1 MKILKGMSVVEKAT
15 GKTLVV
21 EDVKDGALYLSN
33 NTRVPERL
41 VQEVFSSGEY
51 PDGFQFNAELV
62 DGKLVINGA
71 TINTGS
77 LKIQKIVAQCN
88 GQLYLTVESVKHRD
102 KIDVFCY
109 DLKKDQFKKVYSSCD
124 DAKALLNQKGLL
136 VYQLKNSAEHTM
148 GVTENDE
155 PIVGVSEFTE
165 TIIRYNGCLLFCAN
179 SAEVGA
185 DFGDIRDVR
194 TNGERSTVILALSN
208 MRPVTMTDI
217 NGEEF
222 VTFEDVGKPVT
233 VSILRL
239 RTRVNEFG
247 KETVALDYNAFKPLR
262 TDVVGEVKDWEYYP
276 GLNAYVLKGTKG
288 VSVITFA
295 DGDKEGK
302 IRYFCF
308 DVSLLDDADVMSVD
322 LSDGRR
328 NSITIGKIADD
339 GTVSAKKVVVTSGT
353 DRGYVTEVIDL

>member
-1 MKILKGMSVVEKAT
+1 MKILKGMIVVEKAT

-21 EDVKDGALYLSN
+21 EDVKDGVLYLSN

-41 VQEVFSSGEY
+41 VREVFSSGEY

-62 DGKLVINGA
+62 DGKLIVNGLP
-71 TINTGS
+71 INTGS

-88 GQLYLTVESVKHRD
+88 GQLYLTVENVKHRD

-109 DLKKDQFKKVYSSCD
+109 DLKKDQFEKFHNSWS
-124 DAKALLNQKGLL
+124 DAKPLLNQNGVL
-136 VYQLKNSAEHTM
+136 VYQLEDSAEHTM
-148 GVTENDE
+148 GVTENGE
-155 PIVGVSEFTE
+155 PIVGSAGFTK
-165 TIIRYNGCLLFCAN
+165 TIIRYKGRPFFRAN
-179 SAEVGA
+179 SAEVGD

-194 TNGERSTVILALSN
+194 TNGESTVILALSN

-217 NGEEF
+217 NGERF
-222 VTFEDVGKPVT
+222 VTFEDAGKPVT
-233 VSILRL
+233 ASIFRL

-247 KETVALDYNAFKPLR
+247 REEFAFDHNAFNRIR

-302 IRYFCF
+302 IRDFCF

-322 LSDGRR
+322 LGDGRR

>member
-1 MKILKGMSVVEKAT
+1 MKILKGMIVVEKAT

-21 EDVKDGALYLSN
+21 ENVKDGVLYLSN
-33 NTRVPERL
+33 NTKVPERL
-41 VQEVFSSGEY
+41 VREVFSSGEY

-62 DGKLVINGA
+62 DGKLIVNGSP
-71 TINTGS
+71 INTGS

-109 DLKKDQFKKVYSSCD
+109 DLKMDQFEKVYNSSCD

-136 VYQLKNSAEHTM
+136 VYQLENSAEHTM

-165 TIIRYNGCLLFCAN
+165 TIMRYKECSLFRKN

-194 TNGERSTVILALSN
+194 TNGESTVILALSN

-217 NGEEF
+217 NGEKF

-233 VSILRL
+233 ASIFRL

-247 KETVALDYNAFKPLR
+247 EEVALDYNAFKPIR

-295 DGDKEGK
+295 DGDKKGK
-302 IRYFCF
+302 VRDFCF

-322 LSDGRR
+322 LGDRR

-339 GTVSAKKVVVTSGT
+339 GTVSAKKVVVTYGT